1 MTMVSSEFRYIQPSW
16 NTHLMSTHRFFSV
29 SCHYASANVVDAYVT
44 TDPDWTKDETDE
56 LFDLCRRF
64 DLRFIVV
71 ADRLESGRERSVEDI
86 KERYYNVTNKINAS
100 RAMATGVPIAQ
111 PAFVFNKE
119 REVERKKNL
128 AALYNRSPEQIKE
141 EEYLFHE
148 LKRRELHETEWTA
161 HRDYLV
167 KILSKHELSTPMPL
181 PPIPGIG
188 STDAK
193 KRKRDQQGSDANQKK
208 KAGVA
213 STLAHDSIGLG
224 LVILQ
229 IGSVIL
235 RISQLTRKKRRTAR
249 RVLTW
254 PSPTCSQSL
263 GNASA
268 FQGSF
273 GRVWLIPK
281 TRKLLAAPPTMPNV
295 AVCDVVDE
303 VRLNV
308 MVLIDTR
315 RACEKIEAE
324 IMQLRER
331 KRALAA
337 GELAASASFTGATK
351 GAAILRGGDSDDGDD
366 YDESDVARRR
376 RKSSGSGFLKKARF
390 H

>member
-1 MTMVSSEFRYIQPSW
+1 
-16 NTHLMSTHRFFSV
+16 
-29 SCHYASANVVDAYVT
+29 
-44 TDPDWTKDETDE
+44 
-56 LFDLCRRF
+56 
-64 DLRFIVV
+64 
-71 ADRLESGRERSVEDI
+71 
-86 KERYYNVTNKINAS
+86 
-100 RAMATGVPIAQ
+100 MATGVPIAQ

-128 AALYNRSPEQIKE
+128 AVLYNRSPEQIKE

-229 IGSVIL
+229 IETYRKACTYVAIAYLFPKPRECISV
-235 RISQLTRKKRRTAR
+235 SRKLWK
-249 RVLTW
+249 
-254 PSPTCSQSL
+254 SL
-263 GNASA
+263 AYVIYFYFLV
-268 FQGSF
+268 FQ
-273 GRVWLIPK
+273 VQKLV
-281 TRKLLAAPPTMPNV
+281 KLLAAPPTMPNV